1 MGRQIL
7 LSLFSGKAQLIAV
20 FPEYVIVVPGGA
32 ASVVTAG
39 VFTGGGGASPRQVVV
54 MALSGWAQLITPL
67 IVNGTPGADSPA
79 DDEGAGGGGAG
90 AGGGGAGG
98 ASPRHVVVIALSG

>member
-1 MGRQIL
+1 MIALSACAQFIDPSELVMGRQIL

-54 MALSGWAQLITPL
+54 MALSG
-67 IVNGTPGADSPA
+67 
-79 DDEGAGGGGAG
+79 
-90 AGGGGAGG
+90 
-98 ASPRHVVVIALSG
+98 

>member
-1 MGRQIL
+1 M
-7 LSLFSGKAQLIAV
+7 
-20 FPEYVIVVPGGA
+20 
-32 ASVVTAG
+32 
-39 VFTGGGGASPRQVVV
+39 
-54 MALSGWAQLITPL
+54 TPL

-90 AGGGGAGG
+90 AGGGGG

>member
-1 MGRQIL
+1 M
-7 LSLFSGKAQLIAV
+7 
-20 FPEYVIVVPGGA
+20 
-32 ASVVTAG
+32 
-39 VFTGGGGASPRQVVV
+39 
-54 MALSGWAQLITPL
+54 TPF

-90 AGGGGAGG
+90 AGGGGG